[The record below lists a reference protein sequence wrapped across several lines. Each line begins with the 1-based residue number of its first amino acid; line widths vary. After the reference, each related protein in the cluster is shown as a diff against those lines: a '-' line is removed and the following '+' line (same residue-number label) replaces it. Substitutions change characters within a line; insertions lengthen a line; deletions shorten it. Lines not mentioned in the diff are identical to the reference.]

1 MLGRGGSPVLP
12 RAACAH
18 VRQWQMAS
26 RLQAELFPA
35 LPPPPARGA
44 GLPPSLRSTAQ
55 AWPRGR
61 LRVGALGTPAGRG
74 SRPREGTQW
83 VERARPWRPEG
94 TDGGPRV
101 TVEEWR
107 GGDIEVVRDA
117 AALATMG

>member
-1 MLGRGGSPVLP
+1 MREAEK
-12 RAACAH
+12 RARKRWLTGASE
-18 VRQWQMAS
+18 S
-26 RLQAELFPA
+26 RLRPRSAVANGVAATGGAFPR
-35 LPPPPARGA
+35 PPPSPARGA

-94 TDGGPRV
+94 TDGGPASQ
-101 TVEEWR
+101 WR
-107 GGDIEVVRDA
+107 SGGEGILR
-117 AALATMG
+117 

>member
-1 MLGRGGSPVLP
+1 MREAEK
-12 RAACAH
+12 RARKRLLTGASE
-18 VRQWQMAS
+18 S
-26 RLQAELFPA
+26 RLRPRSAVANGVAATGGAFPR
-35 LPPPPARGA
+35 PPPSPARGA

-94 TDGGPRV
+94 TDGGPASQ
-101 TVEEWR
+101 WR
-107 GGDIEVVRDA
+107 SGGEGILR
-117 AALATMG
+117 